1 MKNTIR
7 TLATKQK
14 IKNTFINLIESYS
27 FDRLTVSNITRE
39 AAISRGT
46 FYIHYT
52 DKFDLLSKIENEISE
67 EFKKILE
74 INSNDIMKWTDKD
87 IKAAKNEPYRI
98 FIQTLDY
105 LGTEKKTLKVLLSKK
120 GDPKFGLRIKE
131 ILSEQILSTMDKRN
145 ISFSDEIPAD
155 YAEEIIISGL
165 FHIFQYWIGKSNPEP
180 ISELIKIINKSRFL
194 APYKMINLK
203 GN

>member
-98 FIQTLDY
+98 FI
-105 LGTEKKTLKVLLSKK
+105 
-120 GDPKFGLRIKE
+120 
-131 ILSEQILSTMDKRN
+131 
-145 ISFSDEIPAD
+145 
-155 YAEEIIISGL
+155 
-165 FHIFQYWIGKSNPEP
+165 
-180 ISELIKIINKSRFL
+180 
-194 APYKMINLK
+194 
-203 GN
+203 